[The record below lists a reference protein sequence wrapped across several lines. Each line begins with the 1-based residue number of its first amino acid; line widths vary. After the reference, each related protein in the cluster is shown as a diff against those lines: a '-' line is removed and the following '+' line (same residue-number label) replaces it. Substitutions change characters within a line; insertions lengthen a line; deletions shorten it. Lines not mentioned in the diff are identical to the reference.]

1 MLLWPKRCLLVGRRG
16 LGRGLSALISAGDS
30 VGGLRF
36 EEVPVSAIQP
46 NTHQPRRSFPETSI
60 KELAASIREVG
71 ILQPLVIRSTE
82 GGFELIAGERR
93 LRAAKEAG
101 LDRVPVLIR
110 HAGEGESM
118 EMALVEN
125 LQREDL
131 NPLETAAAYQAL
143 IDSFGLNKDQ
153 LAARLGKSRAAV
165 TNTLRLTRLPESI
178 RTMVLAEKL
187 SEGHA
192 RALLGLETEEHMLR
206 VAGKVQAEKL
216 SVRKTEELV
225 RDQIAEP
232 RASQEATEKSREEPA
247 SYGEYEEVSRQI
259 QDALTL
265 PTRVRASRSGGR
277 LEIRFRKQEELD
289 ELVALLTANSA
300 GNAKSVDGVL
310 GPEG

>member
-1 MLLWPKRCLLVGRRG
+1 MGRRG

-36 EEVPVSAIQP
+36 EEVPVSAIRP
-46 NTHQPRRSFPETSI
+46 NTHQPRRNFSDESI

-71 ILQPLVIRSTE
+71 ILQPLVIRSTDT
-82 GGFELIAGERR
+82 GFELIAGERR

-110 HAGEGESM
+110 PAAESESM

-143 IDSFGLNKDQ
+143 MDGFGLTKDQ
-153 LAARLGKSRAAV
+153 LAHRLGKSRAAI
-165 TNTLRLTRLPESI
+165 TNTLRLARLPGPI
-178 RTMVLAEKL
+178 RDMVLEEKL

-192 RALLGLETEEHMLR
+192 RALLRIEAEEHMLR
-206 VAGKVQAEKL
+206 VAQKVRAEEL

-225 RDQIAEP
+225 REEFVTSQNTPGTEEQPQQDQKNADEYHE
-232 RASQEATEKSREEPA
+232 ASRLIQEALA
-247 SYGEYEEVSRQI
+247 
-259 QDALTL
+259 L
-265 PTRVRASRSGGR
+265 PTRVRSLRKGGR
-277 LEIRFRKQEELD
+277 VEIRFREKEEL
-289 ELVALLTANSA
+289 EAIVALLTASSS
-300 GNAKSVDGVL
+300 GED
-310 GPEG
+310 

>member
-1 MLLWPKRCLLVGRRG
+1 LLVGRRG

-36 EEVPVSAIQP
+36 EEVPVSAIRP
-46 NTHQPRRSFPETSI
+46 NAHQPRRNFPETSI

-82 GGFELIAGERR
+82 AGFELIAGERR

-131 NPLETAAAYQAL
+131 NPLETATAYQAL
-143 IDSFGLNKDQ
+143 MDSFGLTKDQ

-165 TNTLRLTRLPESI
+165 TNTLRITRLPESI
-178 RTMVLAEKL
+178 RAMVLAEKL

-192 RALLGLETEEHMLR
+192 RALLGLETEEHMLS
-206 VAGKVQAEKL
+206 VASTVQAEKL

-225 RDQIAEP
+225 REQLAEP
-232 RASQEATEKSREEPA
+232 REFQEATEKPREEPA
-247 SYGEYEEVSRQI
+247 SFDEYGEASRQI

-265 PTRVRASRSGGR
+265 PTRVRASRRGGR
-277 LEIRFRKQEELD
+277 LEIRFRQKEELD
-289 ELVALLTANSA
+289 ALVALLTANS
-300 GNAKSVDGVL
+300 VDSVL
-310 GPEG
+310 GSER